1 MTVLLPN
8 EALRGIRVGIS
19 VSESPDLARLG
30 LLEAHFRL
38 ALGEIA
44 RVVLV
49 SGGGLIYG
57 GHLSP
62 EGYTAFLATE
72 LQRYG
77 RRDRPLLV
85 CLSWQ
90 EHRLLPLSELER
102 RQRDLGLFGRVVYLD
117 PDGAEV
123 DPAAGR
129 DETPILVDDQ
139 ELRQR
144 ALTGLRR
151 YMRDR
156 QHGRVLIGGQRQGFQ
171 GELPGLMQE
180 AVLALEAHQPVY
192 LAGGFGGVTVDIA
205 RALGVDDG
213 SWLPSETTAL
223 DEDQRLTAGYTR
235 LQALAQAPK
244 WPGLQNGLSD
254 DENRRLAVS
263 HRPSDIATLVS
274 LGLGRLHTR

>member
-1 MTVLLPN
+1 M
-8 EALRGIRVGIS
+8 
-19 VSESPDLARLG
+19 ARLG

-49 SGGGLIYG
+49 SGGSLVYG

-85 CLSWQ
+85 CLPWQ
-90 EHRLLPLSELER
+90 EHRQLPLSELESG
-102 RQRDLGLFGRVVYLD
+102 QRDLGLFGRVVYLD

-129 DETPILVDDQ
+129 DETPAIVDDQ

-144 ALTGLRR
+144 ALTSLRR
-151 YMRDR
+151 YMRDS
-156 QHGRVLIGGQRQGFQ
+156 QHGRVLIGGQREGFQ
-171 GELPGLMQE
+171 GALPGLMEE
-180 AVLALEAHQPVY
+180 ALFALEAHQAVY

-213 SWLPSETTAL
+213 SWLPSATAPL
-223 DEDQRLTAGYTR
+223 DEDPRLTAGYAR
-235 LQALAQAPK
+235 LQALAEAPE
-244 WPGLQNGLSD
+244 WSGLQNGLSD
-254 DENRRLAVS
+254 DENQRLAVS
-263 HRPSDIATLVS
+263 HRPSDLATLVS
-274 LGLGRLHTR
+274 LGLGRLARETDPGIRGV